1 MKRCPECGRE
11 YDNTMMFCLDDG
23 AELLYGPAKSEP
35 GAVATGFLSSDDE
48 PATAILHSTAAP
60 GEAATRA
67 QIHVTDQTAIL
78 PRGAEAEPQKPLDEA
93 TEKRSFSA
101 NRAAKPLA
109 GVIVAVVILVGGFFG
124 YRYVTQTKQ
133 INSIAVMPFVN
144 ESGNADFDYLTDGMT
159 DTLISSLSQMPNLSV
174 KAHTS
179 VFRYKGKSE
188 LPKTIASELNVQAI
202 LNGRVSERGDQLTVS
217 LELIDPQT
225 ESVLWSEKYD
235 RKEGDLVSLEKE
247 IAVDVSNKL
256 KSRLTGADE
265 QRVAKTYTTNTEA
278 YQLYLKG
285 RFYWNQRNAASL
297 KKAAEYFQQAI
308 DKDPTYA
315 LAYSGLADSYAL
327 LPSYSGGRPEEY
339 FPKAKAAALKAIQL
353 DDNLAEAHTSLAN
366 ILISFEWNIADSTR
380 EFKRAI
386 ELNPNYATAHHWY
399 SDGPLL
405 ATRQFDESIAEMKR
419 AQEIDPLSLIING
432 ELGAN
437 YTYAGQY
444 DAAIEQLRKTIQM
457 DDSFYYAHW
466 NLGTAYRLKG
476 QYSQAIAEYQTAFRL
491 AGDPSVLSMI
501 GEAQAASG
509 DRAAAL
515 KTLADMKDRA
525 KKEYVPSFAMAQLY
539 GAVGDKDEAFRKLEE
554 AYRTHAIELQLIKVD
569 PMLNSLRGDP
579 RLDDLTKRIFKE

>member
-1 MKRCPECGRE
+1 MKRCPECRRDYYE
-11 YDNTMMFCLDDG
+11 DTLLYCLDDG
-23 AELLYGPAKSEP
+23 NALLEGPAT
-35 GAVATGFLSSDDE
+35 VSSDE

-60 GEAATRA
+60 GEAQTRA
-67 QIHVTDQTAIL
+67 QIHMTDQAADLPTGSGDMVPKSTGFDKWLLAIPFML
-78 PRGAEAEPQKPLDEA
+78 LI
-93 TEKRSFSA
+93 
-101 NRAAKPLA
+101 
-109 GVIVAVVILVGGFFG
+109 IVLSGFFG
-124 YRYVTQTKQ
+124 YRYVAQAKQ

-159 DTLISSLSQMPNLSV
+159 DSLISSLSQVPHLSV

-179 VFRYKGKSE
+179 VFRYKGKGE

-202 LNGRVSERGDQLTVS
+202 LNGRVLERGDQLTVS

-225 ESVLWSEKYD
+225 ENVLWSEKYD
-235 RKEGDLVSLEKE
+235 RKQTDLLLLQKE
-247 IAVDVSNKL
+247 IAADVSNKL
-256 KSRLTGADE
+256 KTRLTGADE
-265 QRVAKTYTTNTEA
+265 QRVAKTYTTDTEA

-308 DKDPTYA
+308 DKDPSYA

-327 LPSYSGGRPEEY
+327 LPNYSGGRPEEY
-339 FPKAKAAALKAIQL
+339 FPKAKAAALMAIHL
-353 DDNLAEAHTSLAN
+353 DDNLAEGHTSLGN
-366 ILISFEWNIADSTR
+366 ILIGFEWNIADSTH

-405 ATRQFDESIAEMKR
+405 STRQFDESIAEMKR
-419 AQEIDPLSLIING
+419 AQEIDPMSLIING

-444 DAAIEQLRKTIQM
+444 DAAIEQLRKTVQM

-466 NLGTAYRLKG
+466 NLGIAYRLKG
-476 QYSQAIAEYQTAFRL
+476 QYSQAIAEYQTALRL
-491 AGDPSVLSMI
+491 SDDPTVLSYV
-501 GEAQAASG
+501 GEVQAASG

-515 KTLADMKDRA
+515 KTLANLKERA
-525 KKEYVPSFAMAQLY
+525 KKEYVPAFSMAVLY
-539 GAVGDKDEAFRKLEE
+539 DAVGNRDEAFRQLED
-554 AYRTHAIELQLIKVD
+554 AYRSHALELQLIRVD
-569 PMLNSLRGDP
+569 PMINSLRGDP
-579 RLDDLTKRIFKE
+579 RLDDLTKRVFKE